1 MWSGSNGTSE
11 PSQTKSENQS
21 LVKEE
26 GRLRDH
32 DGMDQSILN
41 RSGGILYNGSIGG
54 STPEQIREANAMV
67 ADDERRRKFL
77 LLDQQL
83 LNNDETVGGRKTYR
97 LDEWTG
103 LQIFDLWLWAHRLC
117 KTEQPPHRL
126 VPNGHRSI

>member
-41 RSGGILYNGSIGG
+41 RSGETFTMVQLVDQHLNKYGKPTQWWL
-54 STPEQIREANAMV
+54 TMNA
-67 ADDERRRKFL
+67 EENFYYWIS
-77 LLDQQL
+77 
-83 LNNDETVGGRKTYR
+83 N
-97 LDEWTG
+97 
-103 LQIFDLWLWAHRLC
+103 C
-117 KTEQPPHRL
+117 
-126 VPNGHRSI
+126 